1 MKGQKNLTRSNLGHG
16 YRHYFTSAPVRHE
29 VKATDRNLH
38 SSLKFMLDQAN
49 KEVAAVLQC

>member
-16 YRHYFTSAPVRHE
+16 YRHSFTSAPVRHK